1 MRDQVSA
8 TVQIPQVNLFRKN
21 GVLKNFA
28 KFRKICVA
36 VSGLRPATLL
46 KMTRGTGVFLWIF
59 AKFSKTPFFTE
70 HFLMTAYVKIVM
82 TYSDDTQ
89 REIIEAIFRRCS
101 SK

>member
-46 KMTRGTGVFLWIF
+46 KMTRGTGVFL
-59 AKFSKTPFFTE
+59 
-70 HFLMTAYVKIVM
+70 
-82 TYSDDTQ
+82 
-89 REIIEAIFRRCS
+89 
-101 SK
+101 

>member
-46 KMTRGTGVFLWIF
+46 KMTRGTGVSCEFLRNF
-59 AKFSKTPFFTE
+59 QKHHFSQNT
-70 HFLMTAYVKIVM
+70 
-82 TYSDDTQ
+82 S
-89 REIIEAIFRRCS
+89 
-101 SK
+101 